1 MRRLAIAVSLLLPA
15 LAACYNDLVN
25 VTVLPAPA
33 NLSYQ
38 VEPSGDPSTPSGI
51 LLRWDAV
58 DDLDLKSY
66 RVYSRPSSTSSF
78 GLRGTTTSTT
88 FHDNGYPHLD
98 YYVTALALDG
108 GESDASNTITVDERL
123 ALPRPTAVTS
133 ISLNGAIHL
142 EWTDN
147 AYQANPSAF
156 GLYRV
161 YSTGYNLDSSLCGT
175 QWSLEGTTVSS
186 SFLSGNLQNGV
197 PRCFAVSAVSIE
209 GYESMWSP
217 LRYDTPRPDGRN
229 LLLTALDADP
239 AKAAFRFWLDANGN
253 RAVNPGELA
262 LVLNGASTSAD
273 FQVLRTVNG
282 LFLQPVR
289 TGTTV
294 QAYGALAVADLTSID
309 IAPVTGYGRTAVQA
323 VPGFGYVFQMAA
335 EADGFYRYGALRV
348 TAVGSDYIIVDW
360 AYQTDPGNPELV
372 GAVSRRPSAVSSRQ
386 P

>member
-58 DDLDLKSY
+58 DHRDLASY
-66 RVYSRPSSTSSF
+66 HVYSRPSSTSSF
-78 GLRGTTTSTT
+78 ALRGTTTSST

-98 YYVTALALDG
+98 YYVTAVALDG

-123 ALPRPTAVTS
+123 ALARPTALTS
-133 ISLNGAIHL
+133 ISLDRAIHL

-147 AYQANPSAF
+147 AYQSNPSAF
-156 GLYRV
+156 SLYRV
-161 YSTGYNLDSSLCGT
+161 YSTGYDLDNNLCGT
-175 QWSLEGTTVSS
+175 EWALEGTTVSS

-209 GYESMWSP
+209 GYESIWSP

-229 LLLTALDADP
+229 LLLTALDAD
-239 AKAAFRFWLDANGN
+239 ATKAAFRFWLDANGN
-253 RAVNPGELA
+253 GTVSTGELA
-262 LVLNGASTSAD
+262 LVLNGASASAD
-273 FQVLRTVNG
+273 FQVVRNVNG
-282 LFLQPVR
+282 IFLRPVR

-294 QAYGALAVADLTSID
+294 QTYGTLAVADLTSID
-309 IAPVTGYGRTAVQA
+309 IAPASGYGRGAVQA

-335 EADGFYRYGALRV
+335 EPDGYFRYGALRV
-348 TAVGSDYIIVDW
+348 TAVGSDYVIVDW

-372 GAVSRRPSAVSSRQ
+372 RALR
-386 P
+386 

>member
-38 VEPSGDPSTPSGI
+38 VEPSGDPTTPSGI
-51 LLRWDAV
+51 LLRWDA
-58 DDLDLKSY
+58 LDSPELKSY
-66 RVYSRPSSTSSF
+66 RVYSRVESHSSF

-98 YYVTALALDG
+98 YYVTAVALDG

-123 ALPRPTAVTS
+123 ALVRPSALSS

-147 AYQANPSAF
+147 AYTSDPSAF
-156 GLYRV
+156 GYYRV
-161 YSTGYNLDSSLCGT
+161 YSTGYDIDSSLCGT

-186 SFLSGNLQNGV
+186 AFLSGNLPNGA

-209 GYESMWSP
+209 GYESIWSP

-229 LLLTALDADP
+229 LLLTALNADAT
-239 AKAAFRFWLDANGN
+239 KAAFRFWLDANGN
-253 RAVNPGELA
+253 RVVNPGELA
-262 LVLNGASTSAD
+262 LVLNGASALAD
-273 FQVLRTVNG
+273 FQVVRTVNG

-294 QAYGALAVADLTSID
+294 QVYGALAVEDLTSID
-309 IAPVTGYGRTAVQA
+309 IAPDGGYGRTAVQA

-335 EADGFYRYGALRV
+335 ELDGFYRYGALRV

-360 AYQTDPGNPELV
+360 AYQTDPGNPEL
-372 GAVSRRPSAVSSRQ
+372 ARAIR
-386 P
+386 